1 MKIGIYSLLILSLFF
16 GKSSFASD
24 AFSTIKCGSEI
35 SKKLIGRHVK
45 NEKVVDIEARHK
57 SIDLKNLGMDDIS
70 EKLLAGYWMICGNK
84 FILLEDKKLLMIHDV
99 IQVPDDPTRFVDFT
113 GQCTVHG
120 KEKSELIFAILN
132 KEDGVATLSANSA
145 WIVDE
150 KKKVFRKT
158 STDGMR
164 CENFSSSPPP

>member
-1 MKIGIYSLLILSLFF
+1 MKIGIYSLLVLSFF
-16 GKSSFASD
+16 CSKFSFASD
-24 AFSTIKCGSEI
+24 TFSTIKCGSEI

-70 EKLLAGYWMICGNK
+70 EGLIAGYWMICGNK
-84 FILLEDKKLLMIHDV
+84 FILLEDKKLLMIRDV
-99 IQVPDDPTRFVDFT
+99 IQVPDDPTRLVEFT
-113 GQCTVHG
+113 GQCTVHD

-132 KEDGVATLSANSA
+132 KEDGVATLSAHSA
-145 WIVDE
+145 WIIDE
-150 KKKVFRKT
+150 KKKAFKKT

-164 CENFSSSPPP
+164 CENFTSAPPP